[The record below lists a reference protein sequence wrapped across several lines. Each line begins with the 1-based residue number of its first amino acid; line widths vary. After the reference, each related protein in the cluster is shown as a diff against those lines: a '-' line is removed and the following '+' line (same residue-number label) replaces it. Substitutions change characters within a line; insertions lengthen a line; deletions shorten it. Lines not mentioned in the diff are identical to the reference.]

1 MPSGPPGT
9 TPPSPRAEV
18 WVNCAVSAD
27 GRLALAN
34 GARARL
40 SGPEDLARVQAIRAE
55 VDAIL
60 VGVGTVVLDDP
71 SLRVHWD
78 LLGRTPGREPVR
90 IVVDSTGRTPASARF
105 LDGSQPTLVATA
117 ERCRRTFPAGVRTL
131 AVGSGRVDLAGLF
144 ARLPAE
150 GIRRVLVEG
159 GAAILSSVAR
169 GALFDRWTTYY
180 APCFIGGATAPAM
193 IAGPETR
200 DLRDAVPLRLEALE
214 RLGEGWLASYRP
226 SPGPEKPPRPS

>member
-1 MPSGPPGT
+1 MASP
-9 TPPSPRAEV
+9 PRAEV

-27 GRLALAN
+27 GRLALAH

-40 SGPEDLARVQAIRAE
+40 SGPEDLARVQRLRTE

-60 VGVGTVVLDDP
+60 VGVGTVILDDP
-71 SLRVHWD
+71 SLRVHWE
-78 LLGRTPGREPVR
+78 LLDRPPGHEPVR
-90 IVVDSTGRTPASARF
+90 IVVDSTGRTPATARV
-105 LDGSQPTLVATA
+105 LDGSQPTLVATTT
-117 ERCRRTFPAGVRTL
+117 RCRREFPAGVRTL
-131 AVGSGRVDLAGLF
+131 AVGADRVDLAALF
-144 ARLPAE
+144 ARLPEA

-159 GAAILSSVAR
+159 GAAILASVAR

-180 APCFIGGATAPAM
+180 APCFIGGTTAPAM

-200 DLRDAVPLRLEALE
+200 DLKDAVALRLASLD

-226 SPGPEKPPRPS
+226 AARPGT

>member
-1 MPSGPPGT
+1 MPSGPRPT
-9 TPPSPRAEV
+9 SPSAARAEV

-40 SGPEDLARVQAIRAE
+40 SGPEDLARVQGIRAE

-78 LLGRTPGREPVR
+78 LLGRAPGHEPVR
-90 IVVDSTGRTPASARF
+90 IVVDSTGRTPATARV
-105 LDGSQPTLVATA
+105 LDGTQPTLVATA
-117 ERCRRTFPAGVRTL
+117 EGCRRAFPAGVRTL
-131 AVGSGRVDLAGLF
+131 AVGKGRVDLEGLF

-150 GIRRVLVEG
+150 GIHRVLVEG
-159 GAAILSSVAR
+159 GAEILASVAR

-180 APCFIGGATAPAM
+180 APFFIGGTTAPAM

-200 DLRDAVPLRLEALE
+200 DLRDAVPLRLEELE

-226 SPGPEKPPRPS
+226 SPDPGRSARPS